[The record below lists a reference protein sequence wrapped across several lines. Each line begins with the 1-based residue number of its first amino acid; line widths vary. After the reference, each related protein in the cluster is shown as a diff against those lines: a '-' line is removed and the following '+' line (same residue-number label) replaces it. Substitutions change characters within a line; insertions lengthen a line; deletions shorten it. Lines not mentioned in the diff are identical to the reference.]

1 MNYFQVLT
9 NNLSICLDSD
19 VAYYHYFNKGD
30 IIKLYFDNDGLKLKF
45 DNFIIDYN
53 INKDYNTH
61 QFLFPHKFFYKLLNK
76 EWSTDSFVEQAKSLF
91 YIISR
96 YGKYK
101 HYSPCESDIKSLSLC
116 K

>member
-1 MNYFQVLT
+1 MNTLQEITEIVKQEVQGPSQPNLT
-9 NNLSICLDSD
+9 
-19 VAYYHYFNKGD
+19 
-30 IIKLYFDNDGLKLKF
+30 
-45 DNFIIDYN
+45 
-53 INKDYNTH
+53 KDEVYT
-61 QFLFPHKFFYKLLNK
+61 LLNIAK
-76 EWSTDSFVEQAKSLF
+76 TTDSFVEQAKSLF